1 MKKQTIVSHSCYQ
14 SLMANHH
21 LDRNDGEWWNLENLQ
36 IFGSKAAWVT
46 RDYRVWWRLSYLA
59 EAFQPSKGAAKF
71 NSWQWLTSTFAMK
84 VDTSKE
90 FVSNQLR
97 ICNVGDAFGFGLDCV
112 YLWTNSVGNS
122 LQEHVAQTVGLMHFW
137 FHYGEVCRD
146 ETIFERMLDRIKM
159 IGVQT
164 LEFSVNLREPF
175 TFRHLQAVCGTPVSG
190 GVMVSGFLQSLR
202 NRFQHILPT
211 VRRIWSELNAE
222 GHIQEPFPASV
233 DAHVGFVDLMV
244 FTFFALRWRKKQSKN
259 TAPTLMQLIGLLRF
273 DFIGVISI
281 SVNSFIEKK
290 VRHDDRFAISRNLP
304 AIRRK
309 PRGGTERPVRVDVDP
324 ETIWALIESASCSGI
339 SLRQALL
346 LKKNDALSSP
356 DLAGA
361 SESKADYWERKIQG
375 MYMNRVQ
382 TVFRMITQL
391 SLVADA
397 STHSDKEML
406 VSCAFSPE
414 KDLGCH
420 APVQHLNTGSLKPS
434 EVDISILARIAKNRK
449 LQRMSAFRQLQAI
462 DHQLALL
469 SGNRLGL
476 DAFSLKNVAEEG
488 NDEEMT
494 NEKKENQKRPT
505 FKVVFQLLLME
516 GGPSILKQQV
526 RQSES
531 STELLSYPPRMSNQ
545 RFWQGTSSTIQKL

>member
-14 SLMANHH
+14 SLMANHR

-84 VDTSKE
+84 VDASKE

-112 YLWTNSVGNS
+112 YLWTNSIGNS

-146 ETIFERMLDRIKM
+146 EKIFERMLDRIKM

-290 VRHDDRFAISRNLP
+290 FDMMIDLQFLEICQQFEENQEVA
-304 AIRRK
+304 
-309 PRGGTERPVRVDVDP
+309 PRDLFE
-324 ETIWALIESASCSGI
+324 WMLI
-339 SLRQALL
+339 
-346 LKKNDALSSP
+346 
-356 DLAGA
+356 
-361 SESKADYWERKIQG
+361 
-375 MYMNRVQ
+375 
-382 TVFRMITQL
+382 
-391 SLVADA
+391 
-397 STHSDKEML
+397 
-406 VSCAFSPE
+406 
-414 KDLGCH
+414 
-420 APVQHLNTGSLKPS
+420 LKP
-434 EVDISILARIAKNRK
+434 
-449 LQRMSAFRQLQAI
+449 FG
-462 DHQLALL
+462 H
-469 SGNRLGL
+469 
-476 DAFSLKNVAEEG
+476 
-488 NDEEMT
+488 
-494 NEKKENQKRPT
+494 
-505 FKVVFQLLLME
+505 
-516 GGPSILKQQV
+516 
-526 RQSES
+526 
-531 STELLSYPPRMSNQ
+531 
-545 RFWQGTSSTIQKL
+545 

>member
-1 MKKQTIVSHSCYQ
+1 M
-14 SLMANHH
+14 
-21 LDRNDGEWWNLENLQ
+21 
-36 IFGSKAAWVT
+36 
-46 RDYRVWWRLSYLA
+46 
-59 EAFQPSKGAAKF
+59 
-71 NSWQWLTSTFAMK
+71 
-84 VDTSKE
+84 
-90 FVSNQLR
+90 
-97 ICNVGDAFGFGLDCV
+97 
-112 YLWTNSVGNS
+112 
-122 LQEHVAQTVGLMHFW
+122 
-137 FHYGEVCRD
+137 
-146 ETIFERMLDRIKM
+146 
-159 IGVQT
+159 
-164 LEFSVNLREPF
+164 
-175 TFRHLQAVCGTPVSG
+175 
-190 GVMVSGFLQSLR
+190 
-202 NRFQHILPT
+202 
-211 VRRIWSELNAE
+211 
-222 GHIQEPFPASV
+222 
-233 DAHVGFVDLMV
+233 
-244 FTFFALRWRKKQSKN
+244 
-259 TAPTLMQLIGLLRF
+259 
-273 DFIGVISI
+273 
-281 SVNSFIEKK
+281 
-290 VRHDDRFAISRNLP
+290 
-304 AIRRK
+304 
-309 PRGGTERPVRVDVDP
+309 DVDP

-346 LKKNDALSSP
+346 KKKNDALSSP

-494 NEKKENQKRPT
+494 NEKKRKSKKANFQGRFPT
-505 FKVVFQLLLME
+505 APDGRRTVD
-516 GGPSILKQQV
+516 
-526 RQSES
+526 SEA
-531 STELLSYPPRMSNQ
+531 
-545 RFWQGTSSTIQKL
+545 TSSAKRIVDRTVELSPQNVESTPLAGHIVDHSETLKPPVEMSMLYASHSGIVDVNEVRSWKIDAKGNSFEVVENEKNNTSLAILPQQKAWWQNVPLLVLSLDQGPVGTAGMAFALQGHRIH